1 MTMLTTPD
9 QIQGA
14 RLLTLRQALK
24 LEIKGMKRTGRS
36 AYAILKDEGFT
47 GTRQQVLDQL
57 DQIRARLL
65 GDTEQAAG

>member
-57 DQIRARLL
+57 DQIRDQLL
-65 GDTEQAAG
+65 QTTTE

>member
-57 DQIRARLL
+57 DQIREQLL
-65 GDTEQAAG
+65 QPAAE

>member
-1 MTMLTTPD
+1 MSMLSTPD

-57 DQIRARLL
+57 DQIRDQLL
-65 GDTEQAAG
+65 QTTAN

>member
-1 MTMLTTPD
+1 MTMLTTPN

-57 DQIRARLL
+57 DQIREQLL
-65 GDTEQAAG
+65 QTTTE

>member
-57 DQIRARLL
+57 DQIREQLL
-65 GDTEQAAG
+65 QTTTE

>member
-1 MTMLTTPD
+1 MLTTPD

-57 DQIRARLL
+57 DQIREQLL
-65 GDTEQAAG
+65 QPAAE

>member
-57 DQIRARLL
+57 DQIRDQLL
-65 GDTEQAAG
+65 QTHTE

>member
-57 DQIRARLL
+57 DQIREKLL
-65 GDTEQAAG
+65 QTTAD

>member
-1 MTMLTTPD
+1 MTILSTPD
-9 QIQGA
+9 QIRGA

-57 DQIRARLL
+57 DQIREQLL
-65 GDTEQAAG
+65 QPAAE

>member
-1 MTMLTTPD
+1 MTILSTPD

-57 DQIRARLL
+57 DQIREQLL
-65 GDTEQAAG
+65 QPAAE

>member
-1 MTMLTTPD
+1 MTILSTPE

-57 DQIRARLL
+57 DQIREQLL
-65 GDTEQAAG
+65 QPAAE

>member
-1 MTMLTTPD
+1 MTILSTPD

-24 LEIKGMKRTGRS
+24 LEIKGMRRTGRS

-57 DQIRARLL
+57 DQIREKLL
-65 GDTEQAAG
+65 QPAAE

>member
-1 MTMLTTPD
+1 MSMLSTPD

-57 DQIRARLL
+57 DQIREQLL
-65 GDTEQAAG
+65 QTTAN

>member
-57 DQIRARLL
+57 DQIRDQLL
-65 GDTEQAAG
+65 QTTAN